1 MRSTPSFF
9 RTVLLYFTAITSA
22 CGHPVWSNTTPQITG
37 VPSSTTPA
45 ESTMST
51 MGDAEQVSWRENGQQ
66 GGRHPSSLTI
76 VSLDAGCR
84 KRVFCEAAR
93 TLTERPNPPN
103 AYFAAW
109 SRGLSS
115 QDCSHLYPDC
125 SDSPAGLVLPLVNQA
140 VGPKGFVGSFI
151 ERLTLPSGPDVPREL
166 GAPRPSLVM
175 QKLRQSQRQLEA
187 GGWPPAHSD
196 EFTPRND

>member
-1 MRSTPSFF
+1 M
-9 RTVLLYFTAITSA
+9 
-22 CGHPVWSNTTPQITG
+22 
-37 VPSSTTPA
+37 
-45 ESTMST
+45 
-51 MGDAEQVSWRENGQQ
+51 
-66 GGRHPSSLTI
+66 
-76 VSLDAGCR
+76 SLDNGCR

-93 TLTERPNPPN
+93 TLTYVFPLSKFWQGIVSERPNPPN
-103 AYFAAW
+103 AYFTAW

-151 ERLTLPSGPDVPREL
+151 ERLTLPAGPDVPREL

-187 GGWPPAHSD
+187 GSWPPAYSD